1 MMMTPWSALTA
12 KARLYVAG
20 VVLLAFLAA
29 AGALIAWHVHRVDL
43 ARSEGY
49 GRGKAEV
56 TARCD
61 ADTILRERLER
72 RRAED
77 NRARADRESAEH
89 EAARAALAQDLKEA
103 RDASRK
109 ALRRPISCPAGS
121 SVAVGDVVVPGDALR
136 GLRKP
141 SASDRAR
148 PD

>member
-1 MMMTPWSALTA
+1 VLTA
-12 KARLYVAG
+12 I
-20 VVLLAFLAA
+20 LLRNWAKIAA
-29 AGALIAWHVHRVDL
+29 ALVFITAVGALISWHVYRVDL

-77 NRARADRESAEH
+77 NRAKADRESAEH
-89 EAARAALAQDLKEA
+89 EAARAALALQLKEA

-109 ALRRPISCPAGS
+109 ALRRPISCPDGT
-121 SVAVGDVVVPGDALR
+121 VAVGDVVVPGDALR
-136 GLRKP
+136 LLKP
-141 SASDRAR
+141 TTADRPR